1 MSVKRAQCEID
12 SREFSEWQAYWQL
25 EPWGEG
31 RDDLRAGIIAST
43 MANLWRGADTPPFT
57 PTDFMPQFD
66 RVAEEA
72 LDADVL
78 IAQQQQLLESLTRAA
93 GGEVH

>member
-1 MSVKRAQCEID
+1 MSVRRAQREVD
-12 SREFSEWQAYWQL
+12 SREFSEWQAFWQM

-31 RDDLRAGIIAST
+31 RGDLRAGIIAST

-57 PTDFMPQFD
+57 PQDFMPQLD
-66 RVAEEA
+66 RQSTEA
-72 LDADVL
+72 DDPDTL

-93 GGEVH
+93 GGTVA